1 MKIDLD
7 STITEVTVY
16 PSGGQVTRQATAAV
30 DGAGEHALSFVGLPM
45 QLDSA
50 SFRATGSGPAG
61 TRILSVESTQEFH
74 DAAPEESLTRL
85 RDEIEQLGQSIQLL
99 DERNGLLAKQEQWL
113 TSLGEQSARSLA
125 WGLAR
130 GTAKPSDASGLL
142 AYTDEESQRLAT
154 ARQELQRQRNETQRT
169 LDARHRE
176 LARLSGAYHPDR
188 LTAVVRIETAEA
200 GEVTLNLSYL
210 VYGAGWRPRYDAR
223 VDADSANVSLTQQA
237 LVTQNTGEDW
247 QQVALSLSTARPS
260 ATVRL
265 PDEPDPWYLDVY
277 QPAPPPM
284 PKMARARAPL
294 AFGAAADGF
303 AAQASMAMPSAPMME
318 ESVAYQARDMAL
330 ATADVE
336 QSGAAQVFHIGGAS
350 DVPSDGSP
358 HTLGIGVYDL
368 PCRLEYISEPVISEG
383 AHLRALPKNTTGTVL
398 LPGEMYVFHAGAAG
412 DEYVGATNLELT
424 AQDAELTLYLG
435 IDSNV
440 TIKRELIER
449 DTDKGNI
456 LQTGIRR
463 VTLGY
468 RVTLANRTRTAQH
481 VILKD
486 RMPVPRHERIKI
498 KPLDFRPQP
507 TSKTKLEQ
515 MTWDMQLAAGE
526 ERKIEWRFTIE
537 APADL
542 NVTNMP

>member
-1 MKIDLD
+1 MKADLD
-7 STITEVTVY
+7 SSITEVTVY
-16 PSGGQVTRQATAAV
+16 PQGGQVTRQATATV
-30 DGAGEHALSFVGLPM
+30 DAAGEHALSFVGLPM
-45 QLDSA
+45 TLDTG
-50 SFRATGSGPAG
+50 SFRAAGTGPAG
-61 TRILSVESTQEFH
+61 TRILSVESTQEYH
-74 DAAPEESLTRL
+74 ETAPEESLTRL
-85 RDEIEQLGQSIQLL
+85 RDEIEQLERAIHLL
-99 DERNGLLAKQEQWL
+99 DERDKLMAQQEQWL

-142 AYTDEESQRLAT
+142 AFTDEEAQRLAA
-154 ARQELQRQRNETQRT
+154 ARQEIQRQRTESQRT
-169 LDARHRE
+169 LDARQRE
-176 LARLSGAYHPDR
+176 FARLTGAYQPDR

-200 GEVTLNLSYL
+200 GEVTVNLSYL
-210 VYGAGWRPRYDAR
+210 VYGAAWHPRYDAR
-223 VDADSANVSLTQQA
+223 VDAEAARVQLTQQG

-247 QQVALSLSTARPS
+247 RQVALALSTARPS

-277 QPAPPPM
+277 QPPSQPVPHSAM
-284 PKMARARAPL
+284 RKLTATRAPM
-294 AFGAAADGF
+294 AFGGAADGMMPMS
-303 AAQASMAMPSAPMME
+303 QSIASADM
-318 ESVAYQARDMAL
+318 YQAREMEL

-336 QSGAAQVFHIGGAS
+336 QSGAAQVFHIGGRS

-358 HTLGIGVYDL
+358 HTLGIGAYAL
-368 PCRLEYISEPVISEG
+368 PCRLEYISEPVVSEG

-412 DEYVGATNLELT
+412 DEYVGATQLELT

-435 IDSNV
+435 IDDNITV
-440 TIKRELIER
+440 KREMIER

-456 LQTGIRR
+456 LQGGIRR

-468 RVTLANRTRTAQH
+468 RVTLANRTTAPQQ

-515 MTWDMQLAAGE
+515 LTWEMQLAPGE

>member
-1 MKIDLD
+1 MKIDLE
-7 STITEVTVY
+7 SAITEVTVY
-16 PSGGQVTRQATAAV
+16 PQGGQVTRQASATV
-30 DGAGEHALSFVGLPM
+30 DAAGEHALSFVGLPM
-45 QLDSA
+45 QLDTA
-50 SFRATGSGPAG
+50 SFRATGAGPAG
-61 TRILSVESTQEFH
+61 TRILSVESAQEYH
-74 DAAPEESLTRL
+74 DTAPEEALSRL
-85 RDEIEQLGQSIQLL
+85 RDEIEQIERAILLL
-99 DERNGLLAKQEQWL
+99 DERNGLLAKQQQWL

-142 AYTDEESQRLAT
+142 AYTDEESQRLAA
-154 ARQELQRQRNETQRT
+154 ARQEILRQRADSQRT
-169 LDARHRE
+169 LDARRRE
-176 LARLSGAYHPDR
+176 LARLSGAQQPDR
-188 LTAVVRIETAEA
+188 LTAVVRIETTAA
-200 GEVTLNLSYL
+200 GEVTVNLSYL
-210 VYGAGWRPRYDAR
+210 VYGAEWRPRYDAR
-223 VDADSANVSLTQQA
+223 VDAASAKVQLTQQA

-247 QQVALSLSTARPS
+247 PQVALSLSTARPS

-277 QPAPPPM
+277 QPPQRVMSKLARPM
-284 PKMARARAPL
+284 RTPMALGA
-294 AFGAAADGF
+294 GAADEL
-303 AAQASMAMPSAPMME
+303 MTMEPSPLMD
-318 ESVAYQARDMAL
+318 SVAFEARDMEMS
-330 ATADVE
+330 TADVE
-336 QSGAAQVFHIGGAS
+336 QSGAAQVFHIGGRS

-358 HTLGIGVYDL
+358 HTLGIGAYDL
-368 PCRLEYISEPVISEG
+368 PCRLEYMAEPVIAEG
-383 AHLRALPKNTTGTVL
+383 AHLRALPTNTSGTVL

-412 DEYVGATNLELT
+412 DEYIGATHLALT

-435 IDSNV
+435 IDNNV
-440 TIKRELIER
+440 TVKREMIER

-468 RVTLANRTRTAQH
+468 RVTLANRTAAPQR

-507 TSKTKLEQ
+507 TTKTKLEQ
-515 MTWDMQLAAGE
+515 LTWEMQLAPGE
-526 ERKIEWRFTIE
+526 ERKIEWRFAIE

>member
-294 AFGAAADGF
+294 AFGGAADGF

>member
-1 MKIDLD
+1 MKVDLE
-7 STITEVTVY
+7 SAITEVTVY
-16 PSGGQVTRQATAAV
+16 PQGGQVTRQGTATV
-30 DGAGEHALSFVGLPM
+30 DAAGEHALSFVGLPM
-45 QLDSA
+45 ALDTG
-50 SFRATGSGPAG
+50 SFRATGTGPAG
-61 TRILSVESTQEFH
+61 TRILSVESTQEYH
-74 DAAPEESLTRL
+74 ETAPEESLTRL
-85 RDEIEQLGQSIQLL
+85 RDEIEQLERAIHLL
-99 DERNGLLAKQEQWL
+99 DERDKLMAQQEQWL

-130 GTAKPSDASGLL
+130 GTAKPSDASGLM
-142 AYTDEESQRLAT
+142 AFTDEEAQRLAA
-154 ARQELQRQRNETQRT
+154 ARQEIQRQRTESQRT
-169 LDARHRE
+169 LDARRRE
-176 LARLSGAYHPDR
+176 LARLTGAYQPDR
-188 LTAVVRIETAEA
+188 LTAIVRIETAEA
-200 GEVTLNLSYL
+200 GKVTVNLSYL
-210 VYGAGWRPRYDAR
+210 VYGAAWHPRYDAR
-223 VDADSANVSLTQQA
+223 VDAEAARVRLTQQG

-247 QQVALSLSTARPS
+247 GQVALALSTARPS

-277 QPAPPPM
+277 QPPSHPQPLIQRKAL
-284 PKMARARAPL
+284 ARAPM
-294 AFGAAADGF
+294 AFGGAADGMVAMAQPM
-303 AAQASMAMPSAPMME
+303 AAAE
-318 ESVAYQARDMAL
+318 EYQARDMEL
-330 ATADVE
+330 ATANVE
-336 QSGAAQVFHIGGAS
+336 QSGAAQVFHIGGRS

-358 HTLGIGVYDL
+358 HTLGIGAYDL
-368 PCRLEYISEPVISEG
+368 PCRLEYIAEPVVSEG

-412 DEYVGATNLELT
+412 DEYVGATQLELT

-435 IDSNV
+435 IDDNITV
-440 TIKRELIER
+440 KREMIER

-456 LQTGIRR
+456 LQGGIRR

-468 RVTLANRTRTAQH
+468 RVTLANRTAAPQT

-515 MTWDMQLAAGE
+515 LTWEMQLAPGE

>member
-1 MKIDLD
+1 MKVDLE
-7 STITEVTVY
+7 SAITEVTVY
-16 PSGGQVTRQATAAV
+16 PQGGQVTRQATVTV
-30 DGAGEHALSFVGLPM
+30 DAAGEHALSFVGLPM
-45 QLDSA
+45 ALDTG
-50 SFRATGSGPAG
+50 SFRATGTGPAG
-61 TRILSVESTQEFH
+61 TRILSVESTQEYH
-74 DAAPEESLTRL
+74 ETAPEESLTRL
-85 RDEIEQLGQSIQLL
+85 RDEIEQLERAIHLL
-99 DERNGLLAKQEQWL
+99 DERDKLMAQQEQWL

-130 GTAKPSDASGLL
+130 GTAKPSDASGML
-142 AYTDEESQRLAT
+142 AFTDEEAQRLAA
-154 ARQELQRQRNETQRT
+154 ARQEIQRQRTESQRT
-169 LDARHRE
+169 LDARRRE
-176 LARLSGAYHPDR
+176 LARLTGAYQPDR
-188 LTAVVRIETAEA
+188 LTAIVRIETAEA
-200 GEVTLNLSYL
+200 GEVTVNLSYL
-210 VYGAGWRPRYDAR
+210 VYGAAWHPRYDAR
-223 VDADSANVSLTQQA
+223 VDAEAARVQLTQQG

-247 QQVALSLSTARPS
+247 RQVALALSTARPS

-277 QPAPPPM
+277 QPPQPSQ
-284 PKMARARAPL
+284 PKMRQALTRGPM
-294 AFGAAADGF
+294 AFGAAAADG
-303 AAQASMAMPSAPMME
+303 AMPMAQSFAVAERAP
-318 ESVAYQARDMAL
+318 SYDMAL
-330 ATADVE
+330 ATANVE
-336 QSGAAQVFHIGGAS
+336 QSGAAQVFHIGGRS

-358 HTLGIGVYDL
+358 HTLGIGAYAL
-368 PCRLEYISEPVISEG
+368 PCRLEYIAEPVVSEG

-412 DEYVGATNLELT
+412 DEYVGATQLELT

-435 IDSNV
+435 IDDNITV
-440 TIKRELIER
+440 KREMIER

-456 LQTGIRR
+456 LQGGIRR

-468 RVTLANRTRTAQH
+468 RVTLANRTAAPQA

-515 MTWDMQLAAGE
+515 LTWEMQLTPGE

>member
-1 MKIDLD
+1 MNVDLE
-7 STITEVTVY
+7 SAITEVTVY
-16 PSGGQVTRQATAAV
+16 PQGGQVTRRGTATV
-30 DGAGEHALSFVGLPM
+30 DAAGEHALSFVGLPM
-45 QLDSA
+45 ALDTG
-50 SFRATGSGPAG
+50 SFRATGTGPAG
-61 TRILSVESTQEFH
+61 TRILSVESTQEYH
-74 DAAPEESLTRL
+74 ETAPEESLTRL
-85 RDEIEQLGQSIQLL
+85 RDEIEQLERAIHLL
-99 DERNGLLAKQEQWL
+99 DERDKLMAQQEVWLA
-113 TSLGEQSARSLA
+113 SLGEQSARSLA

-142 AYTDEESQRLAT
+142 AFTDEEAQRLAA
-154 ARQELQRQRNETQRT
+154 ARQEIQRQRTESQRT
-169 LDARHRE
+169 LDARRRE
-176 LARLSGAYHPDR
+176 LARLTGAYQPDR
-188 LTAVVRIETAEA
+188 LTVMVRIETAEA
-200 GEVTLNLSYL
+200 GEVTVNLSYL
-210 VYGAGWRPRYDAR
+210 VYGAAWHPRYDAR
-223 VDADSANVSLTQQA
+223 VDAEAARVQLTQQG

-247 QQVALSLSTARPS
+247 RQVALALSTARPS

-277 QPAPPPM
+277 QPPSQPVPYTAM
-284 PKMARARAPL
+284 RKMAPADRPRG
-294 AFGAAADGF
+294 GAVTDGMMPM
-303 AAQASMAMPSAPMME
+303 AQSMAVMADT
-318 ESVAYQARDMAL
+318 YQAREMEL
-330 ATADVE
+330 ATANVE
-336 QSGAAQVFHIGGAS
+336 QSGAAQVFHIGGRS

-358 HTLGIGVYDL
+358 HTLGIGAYDL
-368 PCRLEYISEPVISEG
+368 PCRMEYVAEPVVSEG
-383 AHLRALPKNTTGTVL
+383 AHLRTLPKNTTGTVL

-412 DEYVGATNLELT
+412 DEYVGATQLELT

-435 IDSNV
+435 IDDNITV
-440 TIKRELIER
+440 KREMIER

-456 LQTGIRR
+456 LQGGIRR

-468 RVTLANRTRTAQH
+468 RVTLANRTAAPQT
-481 VILKD
+481 VLLKD

-515 MTWDMQLAAGE
+515 LTWEMQLAPGE

>member
-1 MKIDLD
+1 MKVDLE
-7 STITEVTVY
+7 SAITEVTVY
-16 PSGGQVTRQATAAV
+16 PQGGQVTRQGTATV
-30 DGAGEHALSFVGLPM
+30 DAAGEHALSFVGLPM
-45 QLDSA
+45 ALDTG
-50 SFRATGSGPAG
+50 SFRATGTGPAG
-61 TRILSVESTQEFH
+61 TRILSVESTQEYH
-74 DAAPEESLTRL
+74 ETAPEESLTRL
-85 RDEIEQLGQSIQLL
+85 RDEIEQLERAIHLL
-99 DERNGLLAKQEQWL
+99 DERDKLMAQQEQWL
-113 TSLGEQSARSLA
+113 ASLGEQSARSLA

-142 AYTDEESQRLAT
+142 AFTDEEAQRLAA
-154 ARQELQRQRNETQRT
+154 ARQEIQRQRTELQRT
-169 LDARHRE
+169 LDARRRE
-176 LARLSGAYHPDR
+176 LARLTGAYQPDR
-188 LTAVVRIETAEA
+188 LTAIVRIETAEA
-200 GEVTLNLSYL
+200 GEVTVNLSYL
-210 VYGAGWRPRYDAR
+210 VYGAAWHPRYDAR
-223 VDADSANVSLTQQA
+223 VDAEAARVQLTQQG

-247 QQVALSLSTARPS
+247 QQVALALSTARPS

-277 QPAPPPM
+277 QPPSQPVPHSAMRKSTPL
-284 PKMARARAPL
+284 RAPM
-294 AFGAAADGF
+294 AFGGAADGMV
-303 AAQASMAMPSAPMME
+303 AMAQPLAVAE
-318 ESVAYQARDMAL
+318 EYQARDMEL
-330 ATADVE
+330 ASANVE
-336 QSGAAQVFHIGGAS
+336 QSGAAQVFHIGGRS

-358 HTLGIGVYDL
+358 HTLGIGAYDL
-368 PCRLEYISEPVISEG
+368 PCRMEYIAEPVVSEG

-435 IDSNV
+435 IDDNITV
-440 TIKRELIER
+440 KREMIER

-468 RVTLANRTRTAQH
+468 RVTLANRTASPQA

-515 MTWDMQLAAGE
+515 MTWETQLAPGE

>member
-1 MKIDLD
+1 MALD
-7 STITEVTVY
+7 T
-16 PSGGQVTRQATAAV
+16 G
-30 DGAGEHALSFVGLPM
+30 
-45 QLDSA
+45 
-50 SFRATGSGPAG
+50 SFRATGTGPAG
-61 TRILSVESTQEFH
+61 TRILSVESTQEYH
-74 DAAPEESLTRL
+74 ETAPEESLTRL
-85 RDEIEQLGQSIQLL
+85 RDEIEQLERAIHLL
-99 DERNGLLAKQEQWL
+99 DERDKLMAQQEQWL
-113 TSLGEQSARSLA
+113 ASLGEQSARSLA

-142 AYTDEESQRLAT
+142 AFTDEEAQRLAA
-154 ARQELQRQRNETQRT
+154 ARQEIQRQRTESQRT
-169 LDARHRE
+169 LDARRRE
-176 LARLSGAYHPDR
+176 LARLSGAFQPDR
-188 LTAVVRIETAEA
+188 LTAIVRIETAEA
-200 GEVTLNLSYL
+200 GEVTVNLSYL
-210 VYGAGWRPRYDAR
+210 VYGAAWHPRYDAR
-223 VDADSANVSLTQQA
+223 VDAEAARVQLTQQG

-247 QQVALSLSTARPS
+247 QQVALALSTARPS

-265 PDEPDPWYLDVY
+265 PDEPDPWYLDEY
-277 QPAPPPM
+277 QPPQPRVYSAA
-284 PKMARARAPL
+284 PKMRQALTRGPMG
-294 AFGAAADGF
+294 GAAADGMVAMAQPI
-303 AAQASMAMPSAPMME
+303 AAAD
-318 ESVAYQARDMAL
+318 AYQAREMDL

-336 QSGAAQVFHIGGAS
+336 QSGAAQVFHIGGRS

-358 HTLGIGVYDL
+358 HTLGIGAYDL
-368 PCRLEYISEPVISEG
+368 PCRMEYIAEPVVSEG

-412 DEYVGATNLELT
+412 DEYVGATQLELT

-435 IDSNV
+435 IDDNITV
-440 TIKRELIER
+440 KREMIER

-456 LQTGIRR
+456 LQGGIRR

-468 RVTLANRTRTAQH
+468 RVTLANRTAAPQT

-515 MTWDMQLAAGE
+515 LTWETQLTPGE

>member
-1 MKIDLD
+1 MKIDLE
-7 STITEVTVY
+7 SAITEVTVY
-16 PSGGQVTRQATAAV
+16 PQGGQVTRQASATV
-30 DGAGEHALSFVGLPM
+30 DAAGEHALSFVGLPM
-45 QLDSA
+45 QLDTA
-50 SFRATGSGPAG
+50 SFRATGAGPAG
-61 TRILSVESTQEFH
+61 TRILSVESAQEYH
-74 DAAPEESLTRL
+74 DTAPEEALSRL
-85 RDEIEQLGQSIQLL
+85 RDEIEQLERAILLL
-99 DERNGLLAKQEQWL
+99 DERNGLLAKQQQWL

-142 AYTDEESQRLAT
+142 AYTDEESQRLAA
-154 ARQELQRQRNETQRT
+154 ARQEILRQRADSQRT
-169 LDARHRE
+169 LDARRRE
-176 LARLSGAYHPDR
+176 LARLSGAQQPDR
-188 LTAVVRIETAEA
+188 LTAVVRIETTAA
-200 GEVTLNLSYL
+200 GEVTVNLSYL
-210 VYGAGWRPRYDAR
+210 VYGAEWRPRYDAR
-223 VDADSANVSLTQQA
+223 VDAASAKVQLTQQA

-247 QQVALSLSTARPS
+247 PQVALSLSTARPS

-277 QPAPPPM
+277 QPPQRVMSKLARPM
-284 PKMARARAPL
+284 RTPMAL
-294 AFGAAADGF
+294 GTGAADEL
-303 AAQASMAMPSAPMME
+303 MTMEPSPLMD
-318 ESVAYQARDMAL
+318 SVAFEARDMEMS
-330 ATADVE
+330 TADVE
-336 QSGAAQVFHIGGAS
+336 QSGAAQVFHIGGRS

-358 HTLGIGVYDL
+358 HTLGIGAYDL
-368 PCRLEYISEPVISEG
+368 PCRLEYMAEPVIAEG
-383 AHLRALPKNTTGTVL
+383 AHLRALPTNTSGTVL

-412 DEYVGATNLELT
+412 DEYIGATHLALT

-435 IDSNV
+435 IDNNV
-440 TIKRELIER
+440 TVKREMIER

-468 RVTLANRTRTAQH
+468 RVTLANRTAAPQR

-507 TSKTKLEQ
+507 TTKTKLEQ
-515 MTWDMQLAAGE
+515 LTWEMQLAPGE
-526 ERKIEWRFTIE
+526 ERKIEWRFAIE

>member
-1 MKIDLD
+1 MKVDLE
-7 STITEVTVY
+7 SAITEVTVY
-16 PSGGQVTRQATAAV
+16 PQGGQVTRQGTATV
-30 DGAGEHALSFVGLPM
+30 DAAGEHALSFVGLAM
-45 QLDSA
+45 AIDVG
-50 SFRATGSGPAG
+50 SFRATGIGPAG
-61 TRILSVESTQEFH
+61 TRILSVESTQEYH
-74 DAAPEESLTRL
+74 ETAPEESLTRL
-85 RDEIEQLGQSIQLL
+85 RDEIERLERAIHLL
-99 DERNGLLAKQEQWL
+99 DGRDKLMAQQEQWL
-113 TSLGEQSARSLA
+113 ASLGEQSARSLA

-142 AYTDEESQRLAT
+142 AFTDEETQRLAA
-154 ARQELQRQRNETQRT
+154 ARQEIQRQRTESQRT
-169 LDARHRE
+169 LDARRRE
-176 LARLSGAYHPDR
+176 LARLSGAYQPDR
-188 LTAVVRIETAEA
+188 LTAIVRIETAEA
-200 GEVTLNLSYL
+200 GEVTVNLSYL
-210 VYGAGWRPRYDAR
+210 VYGAAWRPRYDAR
-223 VDADSANVSLTQQA
+223 VDAEAAKVLLTQQG

-247 QQVALSLSTARPS
+247 RQVALSLSTARPS

-277 QPAPPPM
+277 QPPQPVM
-284 PKMARARAPL
+284 PKARSMLRQVT
-294 AFGAAADGF
+294 FSSAAADGAMPM
-303 AAQASMAMPSAPMME
+303 AAPLMVAEQASSF
-318 ESVAYQARDMAL
+318 DMAL
-330 ATADVE
+330 AAADVV
-336 QSGAAQVFHIGGAS
+336 QSGAAQVFHIGGRS

-358 HTLGIGVYDL
+358 HTLGIGAYDL
-368 PCRLEYISEPVISEG
+368 PCRMEYVAEPVVSEG

-412 DEYVGATNLELT
+412 DEYVGATALELT
-424 AQDAELTLYLG
+424 AQDAELSLYLG
-435 IDSNV
+435 IDDNITV
-440 TIKRELIER
+440 KREMIER

-468 RVTLANRTRTAQH
+468 RVTLANRTAAPQQ

-515 MTWDMQLAAGE
+515 MTWEMQLTPGE

>member
-1 MKIDLD
+1 MKIDLE
-7 STITEVTVY
+7 SAITEVTVY
-16 PSGGQVTRQATAAV
+16 PVGGQVTRQASVTV
-30 DGAGEHALSFVGLPM
+30 DAPGEHALSFVGLPM
-45 QLDSA
+45 LLDKA
-50 SFRATGSGPAG
+50 SFRATGTGPVG
-61 TRILSVESTQEFH
+61 TRILSVETAQEYH
-74 DAAPEESLTRL
+74 DTAPEEALSRL
-85 RDEIEQLGQSIQLL
+85 RDEIEQLERAIQLL

-113 TSLGEQSARSLA
+113 ATLGEQSARSLA
-125 WGLAR
+125 WGMAR

-154 ARQELQRQRNETQRT
+154 ARQEILRQRAESQRT
-169 LDARHRE
+169 LDARRRE
-176 LARLSGAYHPDR
+176 LARLSGAQQPDR
-188 LTAVVRIETAEA
+188 LTAVVRIETMSA
-200 GEVTLNLSYL
+200 GEVTVNLSYL
-210 VYGAGWRPRYDAR
+210 VYGAEWHPRYDAR
-223 VDADSANVSLTQQA
+223 VDADAAKVLLTQQA
-237 LVTQNTGEDW
+237 LVTQNSGEDW
-247 QQVALSLSTARPS
+247 RQVVLSLSTARPS

-277 QPAPPPM
+277 QPPQPVTQ
-284 PKMARARAPL
+284 KFARSMRAPMAL
-294 AFGAAADGF
+294 GAGAADGM
-303 AAQASMAMPSAPMME
+303 MAMSVPAAA
-318 ESVAYQARDMAL
+318 ESDLLTVREMAMS
-330 ATADVE
+330 TADVE
-336 QSGAAQVFHIGGAS
+336 QSGAAQVFHIGGRS

-358 HTLGIGVYDL
+358 HTLGIGAYDL
-368 PCRLEYISEPVISEG
+368 PCRLEYIAEPVIAEG
-383 AHLRALPKNTTGTVL
+383 AHLRALPTNTSGTVL

-412 DEYVGATNLELT
+412 DEYIGATNLALT

-435 IDSNV
+435 IDDNV
-440 TIKRELIER
+440 SVKREMIER

-468 RVTLANRTRTAQH
+468 RVTLANRTATPQR

-507 TSKTKLEQ
+507 SSKTKLEQ
-515 MTWDMQLAAGE
+515 LTWEMQLAPGE
-526 ERKIEWRFTIE
+526 ERKIEWRFAIE

>member
-1 MKIDLD
+1 MKVDLE
-7 STITEVTVY
+7 SAITEVTVY
-16 PSGGQVTRQATAAV
+16 PQGGQVTRQGTATV
-30 DGAGEHALSFVGLPM
+30 DAAGEHALSFVGLPM
-45 QLDSA
+45 ALDTG
-50 SFRATGSGPAG
+50 SFRATGTGPAG
-61 TRILSVESTQEFH
+61 TRILSVESTQEYH
-74 DAAPEESLTRL
+74 ETAPEESLTRL
-85 RDEIEQLGQSIQLL
+85 RDEIEQLERAIHLL
-99 DERNGLLAKQEQWL
+99 DERDKLMAQQEQWL
-113 TSLGEQSARSLA
+113 ASLGEQSARSLA

-142 AYTDEESQRLAT
+142 AFTDEQAQRLAA
-154 ARQELQRQRNETQRT
+154 ARQEIQRQRTESQRT
-169 LDARHRE
+169 LDARRRE
-176 LARLSGAYHPDR
+176 LARLSGAFQPDR
-188 LTAVVRIETAEA
+188 LTAIVRIETAEA
-200 GEVTLNLSYL
+200 GEVTVNLSYL
-210 VYGAGWRPRYDAR
+210 VYGAAWHPRYDAR
-223 VDADSANVSLTQQA
+223 VDAEAARVQLTQQG

-247 QQVALSLSTARPS
+247 QQVALALSTARPS

-265 PDEPDPWYLDVY
+265 PDEPDPWYLDEY
-277 QPAPPPM
+277 QPPQPRVYSAA
-284 PKMARARAPL
+284 PKMRQALTRGPMG
-294 AFGAAADGF
+294 GAAADGMVAMAQPI
-303 AAQASMAMPSAPMME
+303 AAAD
-318 ESVAYQARDMAL
+318 AYQAREMDL

-336 QSGAAQVFHIGGAS
+336 QSGAAQVFHIGGRS

-358 HTLGIGVYDL
+358 HTLGIGAYDL
-368 PCRLEYISEPVISEG
+368 PCRMEYIAEPVVSEG

-412 DEYVGATNLELT
+412 DEYVGATQLEPT

-435 IDSNV
+435 IDDNITV
-440 TIKRELIER
+440 KREMIER

-456 LQTGIRR
+456 LQGGIRR

-468 RVTLANRTRTAQH
+468 RVTLANRTAAPQT

-515 MTWDMQLAAGE
+515 LTWETQLTPGE